1 MPLPPVLHLHP
12 PMWLVDFILTP
23 SPLQAV
29 TIISAIC
36 ALGLSL
42 AKFRLR
48 GLTLGTTFVFFSGIA
63 AGALGL
69 QIDGQMLSYAQS
81 FGLVLFI
88 YALGMQ
94 VGPGFF
100 SAFRSGGGVLNALGI
115 AILVLGTVMTLGIIL
130 MGWMPIA
137 DAMGVLCGATTNTP
151 ALGAAQQT
159 LHDLQQPDAVAAL
172 ACAVTY
178 PVGTVGVI
186 IVIALMKRWLTAHD
200 HSVENEPK
208 KQATVFS
215 FHVKNPAICGKT
227 LHDVATQS
235 HIPFVVSRLWRNG
248 ETLMPAADTT
258 LQNEDRIL
266 VITEKT
272 HVEQLTIYFGQLDET
287 DWNKADIDWNS
298 LDKNLVAQ
306 RIVIT
311 RPEINGRL
319 ISSLHFRERYGVTV
333 TRVKRTGLQFVAT
346 PNLRLRLG
354 DRINVVGT
362 EKGIANV
369 SKEVGNVVKNLDDP
383 NLVAIFVGIFLGLI
397 LGSLPIEVGLDYPL
411 RLGLAGGSVIMGIL
425 IGSYGPQLH
434 MVSYTTTSAN
444 LMLRSLGLTTYLACL
459 GLSSGSEFIATV
471 MQPAALWWILAAFL
485 ICTIPVT
492 LIAVLAVTRYRQSPE
507 STAGMLCGA
516 MANPIALGYVN
527 DNMPGDKAS
536 VAYVTV
542 YPLAMFLRVIVAQV
556 MVMWFF
562 A

>member
-1 MPLPPVLHLHP
+1 
-12 PMWLVDFILTP
+12 MWLVDFILTP

-29 TIISAIC
+29 TIVSAIC

-48 GLTLGTTFVFFSGIA
+48 GLTLGTTFVFFAGIA

-69 QIDGQMLSYAQS
+69 KIDAEMLAYAQS

-88 YALGMQ
+88 YSLGMQ

-100 SAFRSGGGVLNALGI
+100 SAFRSEGGVLNGLSI
-115 AILVLGTVMTLGIIL
+115 AILVLGTAMTVGIAL

-137 DAMGVLCGATTNTP
+137 EVMGVLCGATTNTP

-159 LHDLQQPDAVAAL
+159 LHDLRQPDAAAAL

-186 IVIALMKRWLTAHD
+186 IVIAILKRWLAAHD
-200 HSVENEPK
+200 HSVEQEPK

-227 LHDVATQS
+227 LHDVANHS
-235 HIPFVVSRLWRNG
+235 HIPFVVSRLWRKG
-248 ETLMPAADTT
+248 DTLMPAADTI
-258 LQNEDRIL
+258 LQDDDRIL
-266 VITEKT
+266 VITEKKY
-272 HVEQLTIYFGQLDET
+272 VEQLTIYFGQLDET
-287 DWNKADIDWNS
+287 DWNKADIDWNA

-311 RPEINGRL
+311 RPDINGRL
-319 ISSLHFRERYGVTV
+319 ISSLHFRERYGVTI
-333 TRVKRTGLQFVAT
+333 TRVKRAGIQLVAT

-354 DRINVVGT
+354 DRINVVGS
-362 EKGIANV
+362 EKGIAHV

-383 NLVAIFVGIFLGLI
+383 NMVAIFVGIFLGLI
-397 LGSLPIEVGLDYPL
+397 LGALPIEVGLDYPL

-425 IGSYGPQLH
+425 IGSYGPRLH

-459 GLSSGSEFIATV
+459 GLSSGGEFIATV
-471 MQPAALWWILAAFL
+471 MQPAALWWVLAALL
-485 ICTIPVT
+485 ICTIPVA
-492 LIAVLAVTRYRQSPE
+492 IMAVLAVTRYGQSLE

-527 DNMPGDKAS
+527 DNIPGEKAPL
-536 VAYVTV
+536 AYVTV
-542 YPLAMFLRVIVAQV
+542 YPLSMFLRVIVAQIIV
-556 MVMWFF
+556 LWWF

>member
-1 MPLPPVLHLHP
+1 
-12 PMWLVDFILTP
+12 MWLVDFILTP

-48 GLTLGTTFVFFSGIA
+48 GLTLGSTFVFFAGIA

-69 QIDGQMLSYAQS
+69 EIDGQMLAYAQS

-115 AILVLGTVMTLGIIL
+115 AILVLGTAMTLGVIL

-159 LHDLQQPDAVAAL
+159 LHDLRQPDAVAAL

-178 PVGTVGVI
+178 PIGTVGVI
-186 IVIALMKRWLTAHD
+186 IVIALMKRWLVAHD
-200 HSVENEPK
+200 HSVEKEPK

-227 LHDVATQS
+227 LHDVAAQS
-235 HIPFVVSRLWRNG
+235 HIPFVVSRLWRHG

-258 LQNEDRIL
+258 LQDDDRIL

-287 DWNKADIDWNS
+287 DWNKAGIDWNT

-319 ISSLHFRERYGVTV
+319 ISSPHPRERYGATV
-333 TRVKRTGLQFVAT
+333 TPVQRAGLPLVAT

-362 EKGIANV
+362 EKGIAHV

-383 NLVAIFVGIFLGLI
+383 NMVAIFVGIFLGLI
-397 LGSLPIEVGLDYPL
+397 LGALPIEVGLDYPL

-485 ICTIPVT
+485 ICTLPVA
-492 LIAVLAVTRYRQSPE
+492 LVAVIAVVRCGQSPE

-556 MVMWFF
+556 MVMWYF